1 MADNTFITR
10 MVIESV
16 GLDAYIT
23 QMRAAGKTQQEIKQ
37 FEKEYAAARKESA
50 RAQAA
55 EARAAE
61 DAANKAVVA
70 IKGRN
75 AAQEE
80 LNNAL
85 RSGRDLGRGTSFAQM
100 LGQDINTSQFAK
112 YQSEVSRVT
121 KQMRDATSPAEIQ
134 AYETRLSSIAQK
146 YGQINVEVARLA
158 GISRET
164 FVKGISAEQ
173 YVAISNAVQKLKEQA
188 IAASP
193 AVAAVFDRPESAIK
207 KFADLIR
214 QTETPMESLQR
225 KMRELSAMST
235 YIRSTD
241 EATAYTRAIRS
252 TSEAIQKLRADQAG
266 VVATSATDK
275 LTEAQKRFEQIVQQ
289 TLTPVEKLKQ
299 QLRDLQ
305 TFKSNLPDEFKATDQ
320 QAQALHRRFV
330 DLNAQLRELNKPVDA
345 KAPFQALMRQYDP
358 QFAVQQRDA
367 RSAQIMAGVGAGAYD
382 LATAERMNKALMA
395 QAGHLNE
402 VSIKGRYSTN
412 QLVQFTAAARNTAE
426 SLASGMSASTVAMT
440 QGMQILGAVV
450 GENIGLM
457 IGLGAAVLALSPVII
472 GLMRAMDVEAR
483 TRQFESSIRVM
494 GRSSDETAGQMFKLS
509 EAMREMGASRGE
521 SLDAVQALMKVA
533 GLDTTNLERA
543 AKLSV
548 DFSAAFGGDVAKS
561 SEKLVSL
568 LNNVSGAADEV
579 AKTYRG
585 SMSPATQQLIKDLD
599 AQGRSSD
606 AAGLLLDSL
615 TKRFAGEHSRSIST
629 LQKDMHGLS
638 ESWNDFADSI
648 ANTGAISAASSTLN
662 GLADAM
668 NLVAMAANA
677 MSNDPM
683 KNIKGLEMQLERENK
698 VLAGQPSGKL
708 LDSTQLRIAK
718 LSKELADLR
727 SSNGI
732 SIPTSTA
739 GGAGGGSAAASGSS
753 FDITRLAALRTSL
766 DQTAE
771 SERGLRNSIGLVVE
785 AFDKKAIGLDEYI
798 DKLSK
803 LSAQLANVMTPLE
816 RVQQTLGDEKSI
828 AALPQSQ
835 RASARARMSAFRAA
849 ADRPTAGQ
857 EGDIAFQTAEVQ
869 RFAAVG
875 DAANALSRQVKAERE
890 LAAAALSGAKA
901 MSIARAE
908 AAYREA
914 EAQGQN
920 KTLAYTA
927 SLEKDRSAAMQ
938 QLNTEL
944 QAAAVVEETAARA
957 KQVGLDQATVEMKV
971 KYGLIESAEKYIKLQ
986 ALQAQAQRRLNEENQ
1001 RSVAV
1006 QLDMLSAENDN
1017 LSASERA
1024 YQQAVRL
1031 AKAREAAGVI
1041 DVTRRDIEV
1050 GNAADQRRLSNAQ
1063 YAADLRKQMN
1073 PELVRSNAIADL
1085 QASGA
1090 SGADYTTK
1098 LEEIRKTYEQN
1109 VIARKELETDW
1120 ASGAERAWLKY
1131 GQSVGTVADQTERV
1145 MTNAFKTMEDAM
1157 VEFAMTGELS
1167 VEKMINSIIADL
1179 VRMQIQMS
1187 IMIPLKNAMQEMGGF
1202 GGMFSGLFGGS
1213 EPPMPSAAPVGQVTM
1228 TPLANAHGNVF
1239 PFAKGGVV
1247 NGLTPFRFGQG
1258 GAMSGIMGEAG
1269 PEAIV
1274 PLTRTPQGDLGIRSS
1289 GGGAQ
1294 VKVEVI
1300 DQRGAGAAPIDVETQ
1315 MGAFGPIVRIIARD
1329 EANKAVAGYAKGGG
1343 LTNQLRQDY
1352 NLRQPAVNRG

>member
-16 GLDAYIT
+16 GLDAYVN
-23 QMRAAGKTQQEIKQ
+23 QMKAAGKTQQEIKR
-37 FEKEYAAARKESA
+37 FEKEYAEARKESA

-55 EARAAE
+55 ESKSAE
-61 DAANKAVVA
+61 DAANKAVLA

-75 AAQEE
+75 TAQHE

-85 RSGRDLGRGTSFAQM
+85 KEGRDLSKGTSFAQM

-121 KQMRDATSPAEIQ
+121 KQMKDATSPADIQ
-134 AYETRLSSIAQK
+134 AYETRLASIAQK
-146 YGQINVEVARLA
+146 YGQINVEVAKLA

-188 IAASP
+188 VAAGP

-225 KMRELSAMST
+225 KMRELSAMSVH
-235 YIRSTD
+235 IRSAE

-252 TSEAIQKLRADQAG
+252 TAEAIQKLRAEQAG
-266 VVATSATDK
+266 TVAATATDR

-330 DLNAQLRELNKPVDA
+330 ELNTQLKELNKPVDT
-345 KAPFQALMRQYDP
+345 KAPFLALMRQYDP
-358 QFAVQQRDA
+358 QFATQQRDA

-382 LATAERMNKALMA
+382 LATAERMNKALMD
-395 QAGHLNE
+395 QSKHLNE
-402 VSIKGRYSTN
+402 VSTKSKVNTN
-412 QLVQFTAAARNTAE
+412 QMLQYTAAFRNTAE
-426 SLASGMSASTVAMT
+426 SMASGMSVSTVAMT
-440 QGMQILGAVV
+440 QGMQVLGAFM
-450 GENIGLM
+450 GENIKLMGGLAVA
-457 IGLGAAVLALSPVII
+457 AAVLIVPVSALI
-472 GLMRAMDVEAR
+472 RAMDVADR
-483 TRQFESSIRVM
+483 TRKMESDLRIL
-494 GRSSDETAGQMFKLS
+494 GRSAEMSTRSMMVLSKAMQDMGSGRGGAFDAIDRLTKSKAPELGGIDKWAKLAVDMSTMFKGDVVKSADALAGSLDDISGFAAKVADTYKGSLSPAMLKQINDLDDLGERGKAADIVFKALSERFGGELKQSMSSAERASHAMGLAWNNLIGLGDPLIKQATTLAKVWGFRPSGDQGSKEFYKSLSEEASRRGNRTAAEQFSRAAGGMGEGSDE
-509 EAMREMGASRGE
+509 RG
-521 SLDAVQALMKVA
+521 
-533 GLDTTNLERA
+533 
-543 AKLSV
+543 
-548 DFSAAFGGDVAKS
+548 
-561 SEKLVSL
+561 
-568 LNNVSGAADEV
+568 
-579 AKTYRG
+579 
-585 SMSPATQQLIKDLD
+585 DL
-599 AQGRSSD
+599 
-606 AAGLLLDSL
+606 
-615 TKRFAGEHSRSIST
+615 
-629 LQKDMHGLS
+629 
-638 ESWNDFADSI
+638 
-648 ANTGAISAASSTLN
+648 
-662 GLADAM
+662 
-668 NLVAMAANA
+668 
-677 MSNDPM
+677 
-683 KNIKGLEMQLERENK
+683 
-698 VLAGQPSGKL
+698 
-708 LDSTQLRIAK
+708 STQLARIERE
-718 LSKELADLR
+718 SK
-727 SSNGI
+727 
-732 SIPTSTA
+732 P
-739 GGAGGGSAAASGSS
+739 
-753 FDITRLAALRTSL
+753 FDITAAKISGDINTLVKGFVAGKVAVSDYV
-766 DQTAE
+766 DQLT
-771 SERGLRNSIGLVVE
+771 R
-785 AFDKKAIGLDEYI
+785 
-798 DKLSK
+798 
-803 LSAQLANVMTPLE
+803 LSAQLANVLTPLE
-816 RVQQTLGDEKSI
+816 RAQQVLGDEQAIS
-828 AALPQSQ
+828 ALPQSQ
-835 RASARARMSAFRAA
+835 RTSARARVSAFRAA
-849 ADRPTAGQ
+849 ADRPTATQ

-869 RFAAVG
+869 RLAAVR
-875 DAANALSRQVKAERE
+875 DASDALSRQIKAERE

-914 EAQGQN
+914 AATGQN
-920 KTLAYTA
+920 AALAKTA

-944 QAAAVVEETAARA
+944 QAARVAEETANRA
-957 KQVGLDQATVEMKV
+957 KQVGIDQATVEMKV
-971 KYGLIESAEKYIKLQ
+971 KYGLVESTAKYTELLDLQ
-986 ALQAQAQRRLNEENQ
+986 SAAQRRLNEENQ
-1001 RSVAV
+1001 RSVKV

-1024 YQQAVRL
+1024 YQQAKRL
-1031 AKAREAAGVI
+1031 ADARLAAGTI
-1041 DVTRRDIEV
+1041 NETQHGIEI
-1050 GNAADQRRLSNAQ
+1050 GNAAGQRSVSNAQ
-1063 YAADLRKQMN
+1063 YAADLRSQMN
-1073 PELVRSNAIADL
+1073 PDVVRAKAIADL
-1085 QASGA
+1085 QASGV
-1090 SGADYTTK
+1090 SGADYTAK
-1098 LEEIRKTYEQN
+1098 LEEIRKAYEQN

-1145 MTNAFKTMEDAM
+1145 MTNAFKSMEDAM

-1167 VEKMINSIIADL
+1167 FEKMAQSIIADL
-1179 VRMQIQMS
+1179 IRMQVQMS
-1187 IMIPLKNAMQEMGGF
+1187 ITIPLKNAMQEMGGF
-1202 GGMFSGLFGGS
+1202 GGLFSNLFGGS
-1213 EPPMPSAAPVGQVTM
+1213 EPPMPSTAPIGQVTM

-1247 NGLTPFRFGQG
+1247 NGVTPFRFGQG

-1274 PLTRTPQGDLGIRSS
+1274 PLTRTPQGDLGIRST
-1289 GGGAQ
+1289 GGGSQ

-1300 DQRGAGAAPIDVETQ
+1300 DQRGGNAAPIDVETQ